1 MDQCSCWNSEGSIL
15 SPLFFLIYINELS
28 DNLTSYAKYFVNDAS
43 LFSVVGN
50 VNTSAKELNDDLEKV
65 NEWAFQWKVS
75 FNPDPRK
82 QVHEV
87 IFSCKSK
94 RPTHQHFSII
104 IIIMSLKA
112 FLKNHLG
119 AILDFKSAFEDHL
132 NNMLAKVNKAVG
144 LLCKL

>member
-1 MDQCSCWNSEGSIL
+1 MVKIHMDQCSCWSSEGSIL

-65 NEWAFQWKVS
+65 NEWAFQWKMS
-75 FNPDPRK
+75 FNPDPSK
-82 QVHEV
+82 EAHEV

-94 RPTHQHFSII
+94 TNPPTFFNNIVSQSFSQKPPGCHIRFQI
-104 IIIMSLKA
+104 SI
-112 FLKNHLG
+112 
-119 AILDFKSAFEDHL
+119 
-132 NNMLAKVNKAVG
+132 
-144 LLCKL
+144 